1 MNRKW
6 EIEKLKSTKQFKK
19 SADLI
24 LRNRIESLLSYI
36 EKYFR
41 DLSVESLHDVRIAL
55 RRVRYSME
63 LFIVCY
69 DKKIFIKFY
78 NKVQL
83 LQDLSGNVRDVDIS
97 LENINYLVTD
107 NHIKIDDE
115 IISKAK
121 EKKILLEEKFK
132 LELMK
137 FTLSKALKDFLKLM
151 DFITICFKIAC

>member
-1 MNRKW
+1 MKRKW
-6 EIEKLKSTKQFKK
+6 EIDKLKDTKQLKK
-19 SADLI
+19 SADMI

-36 EKYFR
+36 EKYFK

-63 LFIVCY
+63 LFIICY

-83 LQDLSGNVRDVDIS
+83 LQELSGNVRDVDIS
-97 LENINYLVTD
+97 LENINYLVAD
-107 NHIKIDDE
+107 NHIKIEND
-115 IISKAK
+115 IILKAN
-121 EKKILLEEKFK
+121 EKKFLLEEKFK

-137 FTLSKALKDFLKLM
+137 FTLSKVLKDFFKL
-151 DFITICFKIAC
+151 IN

>member
-1 MNRKW
+1 MKRRW
-6 EIEKLKSTKQFKK
+6 EIEKLKDSRSFKK
-19 SADLI
+19 SANII
-24 LRNRIESLLSYI
+24 LKNRIESLLFYTD
-36 EKYFR
+36 KYFQ
-41 DLSVESLHDVRIAL
+41 DLSVENLHNVRIAL

-69 DKKIFIKFY
+69 DKKIFLKFY

-107 NHIKIDDE
+107 NHIKIDTE
-115 IISKAK
+115 IISKAN

-132 LELMK
+132 FELMK
-137 FTLSKALKDFLKLM
+137 FTLSRVLKDFLKL
-151 DFITICFKIAC
+151 IT

>member
-1 MNRKW
+1 MKRKW
-6 EIEKLKSTKQFKK
+6 EIEKLKVTKQFKK

-24 LRNRIESLLSYI
+24 LRNRIESLLSYTD
-36 EKYFR
+36 KYFKN
-41 DLSVESLHDVRIAL
+41 LSVENLHDVRIAL

-63 LFIVCY
+63 LFIICY

-78 NKVQL
+78 NKVQI

-97 LENINYLVTD
+97 LENINYLVID
-107 NHIKIDDE
+107 NHIKIDND
-115 IISKAK
+115 IILKAN

-137 FTLSKALKDFLKLM
+137 FTLSKILKDFLKQLS
-151 DFITICFKIAC
+151 

>member
-1 MNRKW
+1 MKRKW
-6 EIEKLKSTKQFKK
+6 EIDKLKDTKQFKK

-24 LRNRIESLLSYI
+24 LRNRIESLLFYI
-36 EKYFR
+36 EKYFK
-41 DLSVESLHDVRIAL
+41 DLSVEGLHDVRIAL

-78 NKVQL
+78 IKVQL

-137 FTLSKALKDFLKLM
+137 FTLSKALKDFLKL
-151 DFITICFKIAC
+151 IN

>member
-1 MNRKW
+1 MKRKW
-6 EIEKLKSTKQFKK
+6 EIDKLKNTKQFKK
-19 SADLI
+19 SANLI
-24 LRNRIESLLSYI
+24 LQDRIESLLTFTK
-36 EKYFR
+36 KYFN
-41 DLSVESLHDVRIAL
+41 DLSVENLHDVRIAL

-97 LENINYLVTD
+97 IENINSLVND
-107 NHIKIDDE
+107 NNIKIDNA
-115 IISKAK
+115 IILKAK
-121 EKKILLEEKFK
+121 EKKILLEEKFR

-137 FTLSKALKDFLKLM
+137 FTLSKVLKDFLKL
-151 DFITICFKIAC
+151 IT

>member
-1 MNRKW
+1 MKRKW
-6 EIEKLKSTKQFKK
+6 EIEKLKDTKQFKK
-19 SADLI
+19 SADQI
-24 LRNRIESLLSYI
+24 LRTRIESLLSFV
-36 EKYFR
+36 EKYFK

-78 NKVQL
+78 NRVQL

-107 NHIKIDDE
+107 NHIKIEND
-115 IISKAK
+115 IILKAN
-121 EKKILLEEKFK
+121 EKKFILEEKFK

-137 FTLSKALKDFLKLM
+137 FTLSKNLKDFLKQLSY
-151 DFITICFKIAC
+151 

>member
-1 MNRKW
+1 MKRKW

-97 LENINYLVTD
+97 LENIHYLVTD
-107 NHIKIDDE
+107 NHIKIGTE
-115 IISKAK
+115 IISKAN

-132 LELMK
+132 FELMK
-137 FTLSKALKDFLKLM
+137 FTLSRVLKDFLKL
-151 DFITICFKIAC
+151 IS

>member
-1 MNRKW
+1 MKRRW
-6 EIEKLKSTKQFKK
+6 EIEKLKDSRSFKK
-19 SADLI
+19 SANII
-24 LRNRIESLLSYI
+24 LKNRIESLLFYTD
-36 EKYFR
+36 KYFQ
-41 DLSVESLHDVRIAL
+41 DLSVENLHNVRIAL

-69 DKKIFIKFY
+69 DKKIFLKFY

-107 NHIKIDDE
+107 NHIKIDTE
-115 IISKAK
+115 IISKAN

-132 LELMK
+132 FELMK
-137 FTLSKALKDFLKLM
+137 FTLSRVLKDFLKL
-151 DFITICFKIAC
+151 IS

>member
-1 MNRKW
+1 MKRKW
-6 EIEKLKSTKQFKK
+6 EIEKLKGTKQFKK

-24 LRNRIESLLSYI
+24 LNNRIESLLSYI
-36 EKYFR
+36 EKYFK
-41 DLSVESLHDVRIAL
+41 DLSVENLHDVRIAL

-97 LENINYLVTD
+97 LANINYLVTD
-107 NHIKIDDE
+107 NHIKIE
-115 IISKAK
+115 NYIISKAN

-132 LELMK
+132 LELLK
-137 FTLSKALKDFLKLM
+137 FTLSKALKDFLKL
-151 DFITICFKIAC
+151 IN

>member
-1 MNRKW
+1 MIMKRKW
-6 EIEKLKSTKQFKK
+6 EIDKLKDSKQFKK
-19 SADLI
+19 SANLI
-24 LRNRIESLLSYI
+24 LRNRIESLQSSVD
-36 EKYFR
+36 KYFKE
-41 DLSVESLHDVRIAL
+41 LSIENLHSVRIAL

-97 LENINYLVTD
+97 LENINSLLLD
-107 NHIKIDDE
+107 NKININSE
-115 IISKAK
+115 IIDKAN
-121 EKKILLEEKFK
+121 EKKILLEENFK

-137 FTLSKALKDFLKLM
+137 FTLSKVLKDFLKL
-151 DFITICFKIAC
+151 IA